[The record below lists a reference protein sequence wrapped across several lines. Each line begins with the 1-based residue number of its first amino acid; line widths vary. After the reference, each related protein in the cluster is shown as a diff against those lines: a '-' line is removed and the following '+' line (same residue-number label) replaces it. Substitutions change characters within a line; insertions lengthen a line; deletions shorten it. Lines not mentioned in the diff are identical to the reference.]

1 MYQKV
6 KLMGKS
12 NNIIAAVDVGTTKV
26 VVVAGRRNDDGKI
39 EVLGVG
45 KTRSMGVK
53 RGVVLNIE
61 EAFKAIH
68 EAIRQAEDVMNADIN
83 EVYVNIVGQQLKTF
97 TLKTE
102 KYVGENHIVSEED
115 VESLFQYAQKTALP
129 EGYKIYHAIPQLF
142 RIDQEAGIPNP
153 VGIAGEKLEVDFKLL
168 VAPEV
173 YEHNLK
179 MCFDRAGIKVRKSMI
194 DPLASS
200 EVLLSEDEKEAGV
213 ILLDIGGG
221 TTKVAIY
228 HDGVLCYSSLI
239 PFGGNVLT
247 NDIKEGCSILARQAE
262 SLKVQFGQAMGDFAP
277 EDKVVTI
284 PGISGWEPKEISF
297 KNLAFIIQARMDEI
311 IDAFFFQIEKSG
323 YLEKVGAGIVLTGGT
338 ALLPNLSQLI
348 KYRTGMDV
356 RKGIPRLKLDHP
368 WKELEDP
375 RNATVLGLLLAGLND
390 LENESS
396 KNRMRIKKNKPK
408 NTQPGF
414 FSNMRQQVARQVTLF
429 FEDEQDAEMY

>member
-1 MYQKV
+1 MA
-6 KLMGKS
+6 KS
-12 NNIIAAVDVGTTKV
+12 NNIVAAVDVGSTKV
-26 VVVAGRRNDDGKI
+26 VVVAGRKNEEGKI

-68 EAIRQAEDVMNADIN
+68 DAIRQAEDAFDGDIE

-97 TLKTE
+97 TLKAE
-102 KYVGENHIVSEED
+102 KYVGESRIVTEED
-115 VESLFQYAQKTALP
+115 VEFLFQQAQKVQLP
-129 EGYKIYHAIPQLF
+129 EGGRVYQIVPQLF
-142 RIDQEAGIPNP
+142 GVDQEVGIPNP
-153 VGIAGEKLEVDFKLL
+153 VGMTGEKLEVDFKLL
-168 VAPEV
+168 VAPEA
-173 YEHNLK
+173 YEDNLK
-179 MCFDRAGIKVRKSMI
+179 MCFDRAGIRMKRSMI

-221 TTKVAIY
+221 TTKMAIY

-247 NDIKEGCSILARQAE
+247 HDIKEGCSILARQAE
-262 SLKVQFGQAMGDFAP
+262 SLKVQFGQAIGDFAP

-297 KNLAFIIQARMDEI
+297 RSLAFIIQARMEEI
-311 IDAFFFQIEKSG
+311 IDAFFFQVEKSG
-323 YLEKVGAGIVLTGGT
+323 YLDKVGAGIVLTGGT
-338 ALLPNLSQLI
+338 ALMPNLSQLI
-348 KYRTGMDV
+348 KYRTGLDV
-356 RKGIPRLKLDHP
+356 RKGIPSLKLGP
-368 WKELEDP
+368 QWKELEDP
-375 RNATVLGLLLAGLND
+375 RMATVLGLFVTALSEMDPAVAKGRT
-390 LENESS
+390 
-396 KNRMRIKKNKPK
+396 RMKRNKQK

-414 FSNMRQQVARQVTLF
+414 FSQMKQQVARQVTLF
-429 FEDEQDAEMY
+429 FEEEQDTEMY

>member
-1 MYQKV
+1 MA
-6 KLMGKS
+6 KS
-12 NNIIAAVDVGTTKV
+12 NNIVAAVDVGTTKV
-26 VVVAGRRNDDGKI
+26 VVVAGRKNDEGKI

-68 EAIRQAEDVMNADIN
+68 EAVRQAEDAFGGDID

-102 KYVGENHIVSEED
+102 KYVGESRIVSDED
-115 VESLFQYAQKTALP
+115 VEFLFEQAQKVQLP
-129 EGYKIYHAIPQLF
+129 EGYKIYSAVPQLF
-142 RIDQEAGIPNP
+142 SIDQEVGIPNP
-153 VGIAGEKLEVDFKLL
+153 VGITGEKLEVDFKLL
-168 VAPEV
+168 VAPEA
-173 YEHNLK
+173 YENNLN
-179 MCFDRAGIKVRKSMI
+179 MCFDRAGIKMKKSVI

-200 EVLLSEDEKEAGV
+200 EVLLSDDEKEAGV

-221 TTKVAIY
+221 TTKMAIY

-247 NDIKEGCSILARQAE
+247 HDIKEGCSILARQAE
-262 SLKVQFGQAMGDFAP
+262 SLKVQFGQAIGDFAP

-297 KNLAFIIQARMDEI
+297 RSLAFIIQARMEEI
-311 IDAFFFQIEKSG
+311 IDAVFFQVEQSG
-323 YLEKVGAGIVLTGGT
+323 YIEKVGAGIVLAGGT
-338 ALLPNLSQLI
+338 ALMPNITQLI

-356 RKGIPRLKLDHP
+356 RKGIPHMKLDP
-368 WKELEDP
+368 QWKELEDP
-375 RNATVLGLLLAGLND
+375 RHATVLGLFLTALND
-390 LENESS
+390 SENESS
-396 KNRMRIKKNKPK
+396 KERIRIKKKKPK

-414 FSNMRQQVARQVTLF
+414 FSHMKQQVARQVTLF
-429 FEDEQDAEMY
+429 FEDEQDTEMF

>member
-1 MYQKV
+1 MAR
-6 KLMGKS
+6 S
-12 NNIIAAVDVGTTKV
+12 NNIVAAVDVGTTKV
-26 VVVAGRRNDDGKI
+26 VVVAGRKTEEGKI
-39 EVLGVG
+39 EILGVG

-61 EAFKAIH
+61 EAFQAIH
-68 EAIRQAEDVMNADIN
+68 KAIRQAEDAFDGDID

-102 KYVGENHIVSEED
+102 KYIGESRIVSEED
-115 VESLFQYAQKTALP
+115 VEYLFQQAQKVQLP
-129 EGYKIYHAIPQLF
+129 DGYKIYQAVPQLYS
-142 RIDQEAGIPNP
+142 IDQEAGIPNP
-153 VGIAGEKLEVDFKLL
+153 VGITGEKLEVDFKLL

-173 YEHNLK
+173 YESNLK
-179 MCFDRAGIKVRKSMI
+179 MCLDRAGIRMKRSLI

-221 TTKVAIY
+221 TTKMAIY

-247 NDIKEGCSILARQAE
+247 NDIKEGCSILGRQAE
-262 SLKVQFGQAMGDFAP
+262 SLKVQFGQAIGDFAP

-297 KNLAFIIQARMDEI
+297 RSLAHIIQARMEEI
-311 IDAFFFQIEKSG
+311 VDAFFFQIEKSG

-356 RKGIPRLKLDHP
+356 RKGVPRWKLDAQ

-375 RNATVLGLLLAGLND
+375 RHATVLGLFLTAMND
-390 LENESS
+390 TENGSPKGRE
-396 KNRMRIKKNKPK
+396 RIKKNKPK

-414 FSNMRQQVARQVTLF
+414 FSQMKQQVARQVTLF
-429 FEDEQDAEMY
+429 FEEEQDTEMY